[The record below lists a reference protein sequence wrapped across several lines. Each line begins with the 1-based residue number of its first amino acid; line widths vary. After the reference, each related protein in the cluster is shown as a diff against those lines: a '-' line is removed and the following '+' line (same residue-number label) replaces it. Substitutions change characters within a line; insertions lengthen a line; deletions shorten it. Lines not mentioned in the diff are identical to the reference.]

1 MVNDLITEKI
11 DTWTG
16 IEQELLSAYDTYIY
30 SLKKYFFNKN
40 KKMSVE
46 DYVEYLVSK
55 IYTEM
60 QKKKKKVKAIMN
72 NKLEDLTLQ
81 NIKTYYKAT
90 IIQTVEYWHKSRTN
104 R

>member
-1 MVNDLITEKI
+1 
-11 DTWTG
+11 
-16 IEQELLSAYDTYIY
+16 
-30 SLKKYFFNKN
+30 
-40 KKMSVE
+40 
-46 DYVEYLVSK
+46 
-55 IYTEM
+55 M